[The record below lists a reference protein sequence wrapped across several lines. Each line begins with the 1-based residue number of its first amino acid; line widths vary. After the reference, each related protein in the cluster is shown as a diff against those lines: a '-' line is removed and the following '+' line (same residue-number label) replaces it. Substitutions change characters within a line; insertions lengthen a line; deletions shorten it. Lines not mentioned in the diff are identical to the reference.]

1 MFGIWTARACPS
13 LRRLCGGSAASAAVV
28 DDSFKSRG
36 VLGSL
41 PTNRTAGRSCLS
53 SAAIPACNHLQR
65 FLHAIPQL
73 SHAWVQDLTVPAQAF
88 SLKKIEFGRSL
99 SKIEFTLAFTRE
111 IIRAIMDPLRS
122 AIPKC
127 LSQRGRRD
135 LKHPSNSQLRS
146 LCHGLLYYGG
156 HAVVAWLKGAGGH
169 CMSR

>member
-1 MFGIWTARACPS
+1 MQSP
-13 LRRLCGGSAASAAVV
+13 
-28 DDSFKSRG
+28 
-36 VLGSL
+36 
-41 PTNRTAGRSCLS
+41 
-53 SAAIPACNHLQR
+53 AAIPACDPSAVSRMGPRSHGTGSGV
-65 FLHAIPQL
+65 L
-73 SHAWVQDLTVPAQAF
+73 SQ
-88 SLKKIEFGRSL
+88 KIEFGRSL

-156 HAVVAWLKGAGGH
+156 HAVVTWLKGAGGH
-169 CMSR
+169 CMTRQEVRKEIRSRCTSPIVRQVDEFVGDTTSRTS